1 MKTRALII
9 IVTIASIAGFAI
21 YTSGAFTPLQSDL
34 SECYYTD
41 DENNIPHG
49 YLNEIIVTKKER
61 RPKPPF
67 SKIQSNLYID
77 YLNFKFAD
85 VMSTNPT

>member
-1 MKTRALII
+1 MYKKKSL
-9 IVTIASIAGFAI
+9 
-21 YTSGAFTPLQSDL
+21 
-34 SECYYTD
+34 
-41 DENNIPHG
+41 
-49 YLNEIIVTKKER
+49 VTKKER

-67 SKIQSNLYID
+67 SMFQSNLYID

>member
-1 MKTRALII
+1 M
-9 IVTIASIAGFAI
+9 IVVIEDYFLLFLV
-21 YTSGAFTPLQSDL
+21 Y
-34 SECYYTD
+34 